1 VSVAPTNEIG
11 RRPVSTVHFENDAFT
26 IGVTHVMTPD
36 DQPIADI
43 CSHRSSFLDRA
54 PNPVADP
61 SQHLTVWSNASE
73 PSERSVPNVYILPDQ
88 RLVACGSGE
97 AILPAALR
105 ADIPF
110 AHACG
115 GNAFCST
122 CRVVVLSGQSAC
134 SPRTPKERVIADR
147 LSFGTEFRLACQTKV
162 AGDVTIRRLVLDQHD
177 LELADLRPR
186 RVRSVPSGRRR
197 LGVGWRR
204 ARSRTGPQPIGQELA
219 VAVLFADIRGFT
231 AFAEALLP
239 YDVIHVLQR
248 QLRDV
253 TAIVERHAGVVTS
266 YMGDG
271 VMALFGPN
279 HPEPS
284 SLRGVKAGLE
294 MLAETDRR
302 RHELEALYGRSF
314 DVNVG
319 LHHGE
324 AIVGTVWG
332 GAASLTAIGDNV
344 NFASRIE
351 QANKQLGTR
360 FLISDAALAEL
371 GDTVVVGRSFRCSL
385 PGKAGEHTLIEVL
398 DTADRGRS

>member
-1 VSVAPTNEIG
+1 
-11 RRPVSTVHFENDAFT
+11 
-26 IGVTHVMTPD
+26 
-36 DQPIADI
+36 
-43 CSHRSSFLDRA
+43 
-54 PNPVADP
+54 
-61 SQHLTVWSNASE
+61 
-73 PSERSVPNVYILPDQ
+73 VPNVYILPDQ
-88 RLVACGSGE
+88 RLVECGSGE

-105 ADIPF
+105 AGVPF

-122 CRVVVLSGQSAC
+122 CRIVILLGEAAC
-134 SPRTPKERVIADR
+134 APRTQKERAIADR
-147 LSFGTEFRLACQTKV
+147 LSFSPHFRLACQTKIS
-162 AGDVTIRRLVLDQHD
+162 GDVTIRRLVLDQHD
-177 LELADLRPR
+177 IELADLRPR
-186 RVRSVPSGRRR
+186 RTRLMPSGRRG
-197 LGVGWRR
+197 LGLGRRR
-204 ARSRTGPQPIGQELA
+204 ARTPAGPRPIGQELA

-253 TAIVERHAGVVTS
+253 TTIVERHAGVVTS

-279 HPEPS
+279 HPEPAT
-284 SLRGVKAGLE
+284 LRALKSGLE

-302 RHELEALYGRSF
+302 RHELEMLYGRAF
-314 DVNVG
+314 DMNVG

-332 GAASLTAIGDNV
+332 SPASLTAIGDTV
-344 NFASRIE
+344 NLASRIE
-351 QANKQLGTR
+351 QANKLLGTR

-371 GDTVVVGRSFRCSL
+371 GDDVVVGRSFRCEL

-398 DTADRGRS
+398 DTADRQRVRVTDESQHRRGRHRGGS